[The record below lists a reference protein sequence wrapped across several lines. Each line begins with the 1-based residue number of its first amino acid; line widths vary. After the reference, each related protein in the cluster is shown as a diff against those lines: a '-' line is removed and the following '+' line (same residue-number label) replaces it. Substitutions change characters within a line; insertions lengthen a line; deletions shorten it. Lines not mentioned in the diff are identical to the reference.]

1 MNKKEDLIVKQ
12 IYANRYMEELR
23 AEGYR
28 KIDCYGIAFYR
39 KDCEVRYGDGKSEMF
54 SAHN

>member
-1 MNKKEDLIVKQ
+1 MRAVKQ

-54 SAHN
+54 SAYN